1 MAASKKEGT
10 ARPASGRYVKIE
22 GVSGRAATGAVET
35 LRAARTAK
43 IASALK
49 QANRKT
55 GLFSVKK

>member
-1 MAASKKEGT
+1 MPASKKEGT
-10 ARPASGRYVKIE
+10 ARTPSGRYVTTVA
-22 GVSGRAATGAVET
+22 VSGQGDTAAVET
-35 LRAARTAK
+35 FRAARTAK

>member
-10 ARPASGRYVKIE
+10 VRTPSGRYVTT
-22 GVSGRAATGAVET
+22 GAASGRGGTTAVET
-35 LRAARTAK
+35 LRASRTAK